1 MTRIRF
7 LRRILGLLLMAILAG
22 AQNVNIGP
30 PQEIPSSK
38 PTDTRKVQL
47 DSAQLHR
54 EAKELADLSA
64 SIPADVEQ
72 ISRALLAK
80 DVAEK
85 LKRIEA
91 LSKRLRKEATQF

>member
-7 LRRILGLLLMAILAG
+7 LPRILGLLLMAILAG

-38 PTDTRKVQL
+38 PADTRKIQL
-47 DSAQLHR
+47 DSAQLQR
-54 EAKELADLSA
+54 EAKELADPAA

-72 ISRALLAK
+72 INRGLLAK
-80 DVAEK
+80 EIAEK
-85 LKRIEA
+85 LKRIESP
-91 LSKRLRKEATQF
+91 SKRLRREVTQF